1 MLEQSAKPKPDRSV
15 KYGQRIISGIILATL
30 LVIIIIVD
38 LHRKE
43 PKDLHAYQQI
53 PGGVGNF
60 VIAVCFFNLILM
72 YELVTPCQCMK
83 W

>member
-60 VIAVCFFNLILM
+60 VIAVCFLI
-72 YELVTPCQCMK
+72 
-83 W
+83 